1 LDDLHN
7 SEDDDWVARTALPA
21 CPGYAYNRPR
31 YLAVRVNAGP
41 AGTFYL
47 TCLHLS
53 PKYSG
58 KSNINMFIFLL
69 FFGF

>member
-7 SEDDDWVARTALPA
+7 TEDDECVARTALSA
-21 CPGYAYNRPR
+21 CPGYGYNRPR
-31 YLAVRVNAGP
+31 YVAVRVNGP
-41 AGTFYL
+41 AGIFYL

-58 KSNINMFIFLL
+58 KIFY
-69 FFGF
+69 FFYDNFF